1 MGTPAKHAFSASP
14 QSIGNGNAIW
24 GSFLDGLPL
33 FNSFLR
39 LIVATV
45 AGYLLTG
52 ETLFIFFFRQPLTFG
67 VFVV

>member
-1 MGTPAKHAFSASP
+1 LITLAAYRL
-14 QSIGNGNAIW
+14 I
-24 GSFLDGLPL
+24 LDGLRL

-52 ETLFIFFFRQPLTFG
+52 ETLFLFSFREPLTSV

>member
-1 MGTPAKHAFSASP
+1 MLVLFLSSLWVTLVAY
-14 QSIGNGNAIW
+14 
-24 GSFLDGLPL
+24 GSFLDGLRL

-45 AGYLLTG
+45 ALYLLTG
-52 ETLFIFFFRQPLTFG
+52 ETLFIFFFRHPLTFG

>member
-1 MGTPAKHAFSASP
+1 MLSLSLPNLLITLAALGTV
-14 QSIGNGNAIW
+14 
-24 GSFLDGLPL
+24 LDGLRL

-45 AGYLLTG
+45 ALYLLTG
-52 ETLFIFFFRQPLTFG
+52 ETLFIFFFRQPLTSV